1 MTLVNKFLIEVK
13 YDDILVEEAEILFEK
28 KVIIDVLNPEKN
40 LFVFSLFDERDYE
53 VEIFKPFTK
62 LQRSTCS
69 CLFHTQHK
77 ICKHVLAG
85 LMFLR
90 NQKSKEESEKKTP
103 AVSKTKTLNISNILS
118 NVSREELIQ
127 FVKNYAKSDPKFS
140 LQLKVFFARKVDLPD
155 NKKKYKSIL
164 DSVIKPHSGK
174 SNPSVAEIRAFLT
187 INKELTGQTED
198 CIALEQYEE
207 ATDIF
212 EAVFYKFEYVRS
224 HYGLDNETFTEQSVH
239 WHKIARSFFQE
250 KMSRALTNRITD
262 FLKDLAIK
270 SFYRY
275 TDIVNNLIHIL
286 EKELDKKNKIEIAS
300 VMLSQMKTRPESERP
315 LLMALT
321 CLLQSSKRKNE
332 ILEMEYPVQLF
343 LPFMQHLIKLNQLK
357 TAENFLETKIKK
369 SGFEKEWFFLLMD
382 LKLRQK
388 QNKIAFDYLITLYTK
403 TGDIKYVTFFKNAVE
418 NVDWI
423 DGFSKQLEKELLTNE
438 KIQPAFLLSFFE
450 SEEKWDEQLSLLE
463 MNPDITLYLSF
474 ASNLYIHKKE
484 VFSKRLLQFIFVWL
498 DNHVGENSYHFL
510 QSVFKNIDK
519 NKLFELKL
527 FIKENIRKKYKE
539 RKGLITFLDNYR

>member
-40 LFVFSLFDERDYE
+40 LFVFSLFDERDNE

-275 TDIVNNLIHIL
+275 TDIFNNLIHIL

>member
-212 EAVFYKFEYVRS
+212 
-224 HYGLDNETFTEQSVH
+224 
-239 WHKIARSFFQE
+239 
-250 KMSRALTNRITD
+250 
-262 FLKDLAIK
+262 
-270 SFYRY
+270 
-275 TDIVNNLIHIL
+275 
-286 EKELDKKNKIEIAS
+286 
-300 VMLSQMKTRPESERP
+300 
-315 LLMALT
+315 
-321 CLLQSSKRKNE
+321 
-332 ILEMEYPVQLF
+332 
-343 LPFMQHLIKLNQLK
+343 
-357 TAENFLETKIKK
+357 
-369 SGFEKEWFFLLMD
+369 
-382 LKLRQK
+382 
-388 QNKIAFDYLITLYTK
+388 
-403 TGDIKYVTFFKNAVE
+403 
-418 NVDWI
+418 
-423 DGFSKQLEKELLTNE
+423 
-438 KIQPAFLLSFFE
+438 
-450 SEEKWDEQLSLLE
+450 
-463 MNPDITLYLSF
+463 
-474 ASNLYIHKKE
+474 
-484 VFSKRLLQFIFVWL
+484 
-498 DNHVGENSYHFL
+498 
-510 QSVFKNIDK
+510 
-519 NKLFELKL
+519 
-527 FIKENIRKKYKE
+527 
-539 RKGLITFLDNYR
+539 

>member
-118 NVSREELIQ
+118 NVSRAEMIQ

-174 SNPSVAEIRAFLT
+174 SNPSVDEIRAFLT

-250 KMSRALTNRITD
+250 KMSRALTNSITD

-275 TDIVNNLIHIL
+275 TDIFNNLIHIL
-286 EKELDKKNKIEIAS
+286 EKELDKKNKIEIDS
-300 VMLSQMKTRPESERP
+300 VMLSKMKTRPESERP